1 MESPPEPKDHWF
13 RVYGCP
19 EDMPINRCLL
29 RSPKDHWFRVYG
41 CPEDMPGAARL
52 PDNLDLTEQ
61 WRDLADLVV

>member
-1 MESPPEPKDHWF
+1 
-13 RVYGCP
+13 
-19 EDMPINRCLL
+19 MPINSCLL